1 LVVAIGLAG
10 LALFA
15 VGAAIG
21 VLTGRGSLRSGM
33 RQLVVGGGAA
43 LLVYV
48 IGHLV
53 GAVAGVHL
61 GAA

>member
-1 LVVAIGLAG
+1 
-10 LALFA
+10 
-15 VGAAIG
+15 
-21 VLTGRGSLRSGM
+21 M